1 MHPHPQTPTH
11 THATTRPRRVKTR
24 HIILAVM
31 CLMYFISYIDRVN
44 IAVAAPLIRHE
55 MGLTSTQLGLVF
67 SAFAYPY
74 AVMQIIGG
82 WLSDKYGPKRVLAV
96 LSVIWGVATF
106 ATGFAGSVTMLV
118 LLRFALGVGEGG
130 AFPTATRAFTYWM
143 PVSERGFAQGIT
155 HSFARLGGAVTPP
168 LVLAVVAAGGWRD
181 AFLLLGVASL
191 AWTVLYVCVFTNS
204 PEQHRRITPEETAE
218 IGYRVGDCDRA
229 KHAAT
234 PWGKLVHRM
243 WLVTFVDFCYGWMLW
258 VYLTWL
264 PSYLKEAR
272 GFDLK
277 QLALFTALPLLAG
290 VIGDTLGGVV
300 SDKLYKIT
308 GRLRFARCAVLVTGL
323 GGSLAFL
330 LPMVSASNAM
340 TAVMLL
346 SASFFF
352 LEITNPV
359 LWTLP
364 LDIAG
369 KYAGTAG
376 GMMNTGF
383 GVAGM
388 VSPVVFGY
396 LIGKTGSYSV
406 PFTISAGLLAVG
418 LVAALFIDTSKTV
431 DADEERERAAG
442 FVAGAASGIGDMIR
456 AAGPAVRF
464 ERHQLR
470 RPLRWKK

>member
-1 MHPHPQTPTH
+1 MQKHVQ
-11 THATTRPRRVKTR
+11 RVKTR

-44 IAVAAPLIRHE
+44 IAVAGPLIRHE
-55 MGLTSTQLGLVF
+55 MGLSTVQLGLVF

-74 AVMQIIGG
+74 AAMQIIGG
-82 WLSDKYGPKRVLAV
+82 WLADKFGPKLVLTL
-96 LSVIWGVATF
+96 LSLLWGAATL
-106 ATGFAGSVTMLV
+106 ATGFAGGVMMLV
-118 LLRFALGVGEGG
+118 LMRFLLGVGEGG

-168 LVLAVVAAGGWRD
+168 LVLAVVIGGGWRD
-181 AFLLLGVASL
+181 AFILLGVASL
-191 AWTVLYVCVFTNS
+191 LWTVLYMRVFTNS
-204 PEQHRRITPEETAE
+204 PEQNRRITPEETAE
-218 IGYRVGDCDRA
+218 IGYRRGDCDRA
-229 KHAAT
+229 KRAAT
-234 PWGKLVHRM
+234 PWRKLVRRM
-243 WLVTFVDFCYGWMLW
+243 WLVTFVDFCYGWLLW

-264 PSYLKEAR
+264 PSYLKESR

-277 QLALFTALPLLAG
+277 HLALFTALPLLAG
-290 VIGDTLGGVV
+290 VVGDTLGGVV
-300 SDKLYKIT
+300 SDRIFKWT
-308 GRLRFARCAVLVTGL
+308 GRLRFARCAVLVTGM

-330 LPMVSASNAM
+330 VPMVS
-340 TAVMLL
+340 TANPIHAVIFL
-346 SASFFF
+346 SGSFFF

-383 GVAGM
+383 GIAGM

-396 LIGKTGSYSV
+396 LIMRTGSYSL
-406 PFTISAGLLAVG
+406 PFMISAGLLVLG
-418 LVAALFIDTSKTV
+418 IVAACFINPARTV
-431 DADEERERAAG
+431 EADEERERRMG
-442 FVAGAASGIGDMIR
+442 TTEAGAFAFIDSM
-456 AAGPAVRF
+456 PAVRL
-464 ERHQLR
+464 ERHTLR
-470 RPLRWKK
+470 RPLRWWR

>member
-1 MHPHPQTPTH
+1 ME
-11 THATTRPRRVKTR
+11 TRIRRVKTR

-44 IAVAAPLIRHE
+44 IAVAGPLIRHE
-55 MGLTSTQLGLVF
+55 MGLTTVQLGLVF

-74 AVMQIIGG
+74 AAMQIIGG
-82 WLSDKYGPKRVLAV
+82 WLADKFGPKLVLTV
-96 LSVIWGVATF
+96 LSLIWGVATL
-106 ATGFAGSVTMLV
+106 ATGLAGSVTMLV
-118 LLRFALGVGEGG
+118 LMRFALGVGEGG

-143 PVSERGFAQGIT
+143 PVAERGFAQGIT

-168 LVLAVVAAGGWRD
+168 LVLAVVATGGWRD
-181 AFLLLGVASL
+181 AFILLGIASL
-191 AWTVLYVCVFTNS
+191 AWTVLYLFVFTNS
-204 PEQHRRITPEETAE
+204 PEQNRRITPEETAE
-218 IGYRVGDCDRA
+218 IGYRAGDCDRA

-234 PWGKLVHRM
+234 PWRKLVRRM
-243 WLVTFVDFCYGWMLW
+243 WLVTFVDFCYGWLLW

-264 PSYLKEAR
+264 PSYLRESR

-290 VIGDTLGGVV
+290 VVGDTLGGVV

-308 GRLRFARCAVLVTGL
+308 GRLRFARCAVLVVGM
-323 GGSLAFL
+323 GGSLVFL
-330 LPMVSASNAM
+330 LPMVSATDPL
-340 TAVMLL
+340 TAVWFL

-383 GVAGM
+383 GVAGR

-396 LIGKTGSYSV
+396 LIEKTGSYNV
-406 PFTISAGLLAVG
+406 PFNISAGLLAVG
-418 LVAALFIDTSKTV
+418 IVAALFIDTGKTV
-431 DADEERERAAG
+431 EADEERERAAG
-442 FVAGAASGIGDMIR
+442 GELGGMASFLPAGAA
-456 AAGPAVRF
+456 VRL
-464 ERHQLR
+464 ERHHLR
-470 RPLRWKK
+470 RPLRWRK

>member
-1 MHPHPQTPTH
+1 MEKH
-11 THATTRPRRVKTR
+11 TRRVKTR

-31 CLMYFISYIDRVN
+31 CVMYFISYIDRVN
-44 IAVAAPLIRHE
+44 IAVAGPLIRHE
-55 MGLTSTQLGLVF
+55 MGLTSAELGLVF

-74 AVMQIIGG
+74 AMMQIIGG
-82 WLSDKYGPKRVLAV
+82 WLSDKYGPKAV
-96 LSVIWGVATF
+96 LTVLSIIWGVATL
-106 ATGFAGSVTMLV
+106 ATGFAGSVAMLV
-118 LLRFALGVGEGG
+118 ALRFALGIGEGG

-143 PVSERGFAQGIT
+143 PVAERGFAQGIT

-181 AFLLLGVASL
+181 AFILLGVASL
-191 AWTVLYVCVFTNS
+191 AWTVLYLCIFTNS
-204 PEQHRRITPEETAE
+204 PEQNRRITPEETAE
-218 IGYRVGDCDRA
+218 IGYCVGDCDRA
-229 KHAAT
+229 KRMAT
-234 PWGKLVHRM
+234 PWRKLIRRM
-243 WLVTFVDFCYGWMLW
+243 WLVTFVDFCYGWLLW

-264 PSYLKEAR
+264 PSYLKESR

-277 QLALFTALPLLAG
+277 HLALFTALPLLAG

-300 SDKLYKIT
+300 SDKLYKAT
-308 GRLRFARCAVLVTGL
+308 GRLRLARCAVLVVGM

-330 LPMVSASNAM
+330 LPMVSATNPL
-340 TAVMLL
+340 TAVWFL

-396 LIGKTGSYSV
+396 LIQTTGSYNV

-418 LVAALFIDTSKTV
+418 VIAACFIDTGKTV
-431 DADEERERAAG
+431 EADEERERLEGVEMSGMPAFAHAAPG
-442 FVAGAASGIGDMIR
+442 LR
-456 AAGPAVRF
+456 L
-464 ERHQLR
+464 ERHHLR
-470 RPLRWKK
+470 RPLRWRK